1 MRFLLFNIVVLT
13 ALFMLATKD
22 GEVSESL
29 SAGLKSAEETV
40 REAVDAAISEKDQ
53 ADASAGGIHVA
64 GLPVDAVAKD
74 MGPRQIDPAE
84 FAVKPLAIDETKKYA
99 DEKTPPPP
107 PSTPPAVTG
116 TDSKKPLPR
125 SPKLTRRVRV
135 AEGQTFMSPK
145 SRRRELNALAR
156 DMESLFLDKI
166 TE

>member
-1 MRFLLFNIVVLT
+1 
-13 ALFMLATKD
+13 
-22 GEVSESL
+22 
-29 SAGLKSAEETV
+29 
-40 REAVDAAISEKDQ
+40 
-53 ADASAGGIHVA
+53 
-64 GLPVDAVAKD
+64 

-107 PSTPPAVTG
+107 PSAPPAVTG